1 MRRDIDGMDEEVRS
15 LREAVRKLEREL
27 DEMRDEVRP
36 LLPKPKP
43 IPRARLGMVCMLAI
57 VVSDRAEGS
66 GVEPQ

>member
-1 MRRDIDGMDEEVRS
+1 VERVEQLESQVAAMRRDIDGMDEEVRS

-43 IPRARLGMVCMLAI
+43 IPRLG
-57 VVSDRAEGS
+57 
-66 GVEPQ
+66 